1 MRFPR
6 PPFAA
11 LGALAALGTLA
22 ACGNS
27 TGLPPAHIANV
38 VDTVSLYALDGTPVT
53 APSAYDVEFLR
64 AVRTDVTT
72 AYDFIFNIDNTGRAL
87 LLPTGAVGMGKQSA
101 ILPQPTSFDAVTD
114 APTSGYADSTAT
126 PIDSG
131 TVAVIRSR
139 PYTLCA
145 TGIVVFLYA
154 KIEVLKIDRVAR
166 RLDFQI
172 LADLNCGYR
181 ELRPGIPTR

>member
-1 MRFPR
+1 MRFPS

-11 LGALAALGTLA
+11 LGTLAALAALA

-27 TGLPPAHIANV
+27 TGLPPAHVVNV
-38 VDTVSLYALDGTPVT
+38 VDTVSLYALDGTPLT
-53 APSAYDVEFLR
+53 APSAYDVETLR
-64 AVRTDVTT
+64 TVRTDVTT
-72 AYDFIFNIDNTGRAL
+72 AYDFIFNIDGAGRAL
-87 LLPTGAVGMGKQSA
+87 LLPTGAVGLGKQSA
-101 ILPQPTSFDAVTD
+101 ILVQSTSFDAVTD
-114 APTSGYADSTAT
+114 APTSGYADSTAVE
-126 PIDSG
+126 IDSG

-139 PYTLCA
+139 PTQCSFGA
-145 TGIVVFLYA
+145 IVFLYA

-181 ELRPGIPTR
+181 ELRPGIPSR